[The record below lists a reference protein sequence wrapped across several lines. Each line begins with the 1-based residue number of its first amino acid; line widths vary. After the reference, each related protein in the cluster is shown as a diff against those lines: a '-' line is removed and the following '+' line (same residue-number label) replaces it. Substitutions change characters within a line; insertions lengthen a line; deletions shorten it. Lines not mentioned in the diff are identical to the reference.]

1 MRYTTAATA
10 LLLTVYLLACH
21 TRTLMAALV
30 WWPTVLSPA
39 ALVAVSRLSR
49 SVYWGHRRHRRRGA
63 RHRLGPG
70 RGHGAPV
77 AMPVR
82 KNSRTGNNKPAS
94 DSTMNTIWWT
104 WSLLGGNRPTRC
116 TTQKA
121 G

>member
-10 LLLTVYLLACH
+10 LLLITVYLLACH

-30 WWPTVLSPA
+30 WWPIVLSPA
-39 ALVAVSRLSR
+39 ALVVARVISKRVL
-49 SVYWGHRRHRRRGA
+49 GHRRHRRRGA
-63 RHRLGPG
+63 RRRLGPG
-70 RGHGAPV
+70 RGHGAPAAV
-77 AMPVR
+77 PVR

-94 DSTMNTIWWT
+94 DSTMNTTWWT